1 MAGQRERTK
10 FTGVYQRKS
19 ETRRNPRDGKADIC
33 FDITYKTADGR
44 KVWEKIGWK
53 SEGFTAQF
61 ANEKRSERVQVVR
74 HGEVIPTR
82 KTAMTMGDAWA
93 IFKEKWLPNLAH
105 PRDEVSRY
113 TCHIA
118 PRFSS
123 TPLDRITPLAL
134 ETFKQELLGKGLAP
148 ASARL
153 ILGDIRRIYRK
164 LISWNLYSGT
174 VPTDGLKMPRADNAR
189 IRYLTPDEAERLLDA
204 LKTRSPS
211 WWRMAM
217 ISLHTGMRIGEILS
231 LRGSDINLPSR
242 VVHVRDAKA
251 GTRMAHMTDAVAPV
265 FEDVMPATPDGL
277 LFCSREGK
285 PLRVTDTSNTFAKV
299 IKALGFNDGLTD
311 RRQKVV
317 FHTLRHTFCSWLA
330 IRGVPLYTI
339 GELVGHSSLETTK
352 RYSHLCPDTKRKAI
366 SHVEVMAQNGK
377 PPMAVHSS

>member
-1 MAGQRERTK
+1 MSREKTK
-10 FTGVYQRKS
+10 FTGVYRRIS
-19 ETRRNPRDGKADIC
+19 DTRRHKGKPDIC
-33 FDITYKTADGR
+33 FDINHRDSTGR
-44 KVWEKIGWK
+44 LIWEKVGWA
-53 SEGFTAQF
+53 SEGYTAQM
-61 ANEKRSERVQVVR
+61 ASDIRGERIRIER
-74 HGEVIPTR
+74 HTGVLPERR
-82 KTAMTMGDAWA
+82 KKSAMTMGDAWA

-105 PRDEVSRY
+105 PRDEESRY

-339 GELVGHSSLETTK
+339 GELVGHSSLEMTK

-366 SHVEVMAQNGK
+366 SHVEVMSQNGK
-377 PPMAVHSS
+377 PPTAAHSS

>member
-1 MAGQRERTK
+1 MASDIRGERIRIERH
-10 FTGVYQRKS
+10 TGVLPERRK
-19 ETRRNPRDGKADIC
+19 
-33 FDITYKTADGR
+33 
-44 KVWEKIGWK
+44 K
-53 SEGFTAQF
+53 S
-61 ANEKRSERVQVVR
+61 
-74 HGEVIPTR
+74 
-82 KTAMTMGDAWA
+82 AMTMSDAWA

-105 PRDEVSRY
+105 PRDEESRY

-123 TPLDRITPLAL
+123 TPLARITPLAL

-204 LKTRSPS
+204 LKTRSSS

-339 GELVGHSSLETTK
+339 GVLVGHSSLEMTK

-377 PPMAVHSS
+377 PPTAAHSS

>member
-1 MAGQRERTK
+1 MSREKTK
-10 FTGVYQRKS
+10 FTGVYRRVS
-19 ETRRNPRDGKADIC
+19 DTRRHNGKPDIC
-33 FDITYKTADGR
+33 FDINHRDSTGR
-44 KVWEKIGWK
+44 LIWEKVGWA
-53 SEGFTAQF
+53 SEGYTAQM
-61 ANEKRSERVQVVR
+61 ASDIRGERIRIER
-74 HGEVIPTR
+74 HTGVLPERR
-82 KTAMTMGDAWA
+82 KKSAMTMGDAWA

-105 PRDEVSRY
+105 PRDEESRY

-204 LKTRSPS
+204 LKTRSSS

-339 GELVGHSSLETTK
+339 GELVGHSSLEMTK

-377 PPMAVHSS
+377 PPTAAHSS

>member
-1 MAGQRERTK
+1 MSREKTK
-10 FTGVYQRKS
+10 FTGVYRRIS
-19 ETRRNPRDGKADIC
+19 DTRRHNGKPDIC
-33 FDITYKTADGR
+33 FDINHRDSTGR
-44 KVWEKIGWK
+44 LIWEKVGWA
-53 SEGFTAQF
+53 SEGYTAQM
-61 ANEKRSERVQVVR
+61 ASDIRGERIRIER
-74 HGEVIPTR
+74 HTGVLPERR
-82 KTAMTMGDAWA
+82 KKSAMTMGDAWA

-105 PRDEVSRY
+105 PRDEESRY

-299 IKALGFNDGLTD
+299 IKTLGFNDGLTD

-339 GELVGHSSLETTK
+339 GELVGHSSLEMTK

-377 PPMAVHSS
+377 PPMAAHSS

>member
-1 MAGQRERTK
+1 MSREKTK
-10 FTGVYQRKS
+10 FTGVYRRVS
-19 ETRRNPRDGKADIC
+19 DTRRHNGKPDIC
-33 FDITYKTADGR
+33 FDINHRDSTGR
-44 KVWEKIGWK
+44 LVWEKVGWA
-53 SEGFTAQF
+53 SEGYTAQM
-61 ANEKRSERVQVVR
+61 ASDIRGERIRIER
-74 HGEVIPTR
+74 HTGVLPERR
-82 KTAMTMGDAWA
+82 KKSAMTMGDAWA

-105 PRDEVSRY
+105 PRDEESRY

-299 IKALGFNDGLTD
+299 IKTLGFNDGLTD

-330 IRGVPLYTI
+330 IQGVPLYTI
-339 GELVGHSSLETTK
+339 GELVGHSSLEMTK

-377 PPMAVHSS
+377 PPMAAHSS

>member
-1 MAGQRERTK
+1 MSREKTK
-10 FTGVYQRKS
+10 FTGVYRRVS
-19 ETRRNPRDGKADIC
+19 DTRRHKGKPDIC
-33 FDITYKTADGR
+33 FDINHRDSTGR
-44 KVWEKIGWK
+44 LIWEKVGWA
-53 SEGFTAQF
+53 SEGYTAQM
-61 ANEKRSERVQVVR
+61 ASDIRGERIRIER
-74 HGEVIPTR
+74 HTGVLPERR
-82 KTAMTMGDAWA
+82 KKSAMTMSDAWA

-105 PRDEVSRY
+105 PRDEESRY

-164 LISWNLYSGT
+164 LISWHLYSGT

-339 GELVGHSSLETTK
+339 GELVGHSSLEMTK

>member
-1 MAGQRERTK
+1 
-10 FTGVYQRKS
+10 
-19 ETRRNPRDGKADIC
+19 
-33 FDITYKTADGR
+33 
-44 KVWEKIGWK
+44 
-53 SEGFTAQF
+53 
-61 ANEKRSERVQVVR
+61 
-74 HGEVIPTR
+74 
-82 KTAMTMGDAWA
+82 
-93 IFKEKWLPNLAH
+93 
-105 PRDEVSRY
+105 VSRY

-339 GELVGHSSLETTK
+339 GELVGHSSLEMTK